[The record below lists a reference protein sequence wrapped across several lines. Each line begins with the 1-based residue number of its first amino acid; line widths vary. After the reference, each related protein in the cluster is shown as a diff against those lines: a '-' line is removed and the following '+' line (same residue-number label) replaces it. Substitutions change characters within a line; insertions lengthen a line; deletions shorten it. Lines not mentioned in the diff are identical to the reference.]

1 MQEYQQKEF
10 EVRDNNGVLFKN
22 DKKEKENHP
31 DYRGVIM
38 VDGKKYWIS
47 SWIKTGKKGKFMGL
61 AVQPYDKISEDK
73 YQDRKK
79 ASGFDDMENDIPF

>member
-31 DYRGVIM
+31 DYRGVI
-38 VDGKKYWIS
+38 
-47 SWIKTGKKGKFMGL
+47 KTGKKGKFMGL
-61 AVQPYDKISEDK
+61 AVQPYDKVSEDK